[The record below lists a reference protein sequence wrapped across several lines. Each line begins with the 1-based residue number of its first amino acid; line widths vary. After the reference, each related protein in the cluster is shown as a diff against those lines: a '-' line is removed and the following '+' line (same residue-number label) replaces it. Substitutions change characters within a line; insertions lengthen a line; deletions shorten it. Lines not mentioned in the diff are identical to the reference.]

1 MENSAIDRLKK
12 AMPGDAELLELVKLG
27 LRFKKN
33 QSGGK
38 PRYFSKYLVSIING
52 IKKPTFK
59 NILHELEL
67 ESARRELH
75 GEKASPVEKVD
86 RIWELVTY
94 HDPKKGRVQMPFGT
108 LRNHLT
114 KAKKKLTNNV
124 RA

>member
-12 AMPGDAELLELVKLG
+12 AMPGDTELLELVKLG

-33 QSGGK
+33 QFGGK
-38 PRYFSKYLVSIING
+38 PRYFSKYLVSIVKDIQ
-52 IKKPTFK
+52 KPTFK
-59 NILHELEL
+59 NILYQLEL
-67 ESARRELH
+67 ESARRGLH

-124 RA
+124 RT